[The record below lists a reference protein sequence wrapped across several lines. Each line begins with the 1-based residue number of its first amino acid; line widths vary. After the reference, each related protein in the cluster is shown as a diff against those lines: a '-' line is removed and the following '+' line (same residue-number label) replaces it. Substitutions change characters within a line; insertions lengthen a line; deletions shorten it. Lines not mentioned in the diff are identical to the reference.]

1 MKEEKI
7 LLRAELNPVVKKYWL
22 VSTVVILCCTIVGI
36 PLLVVVIPLC
46 LALMT
51 PYFNSI
57 ECLLTEKSIIM
68 RKGMLNKTEKTVPLE
83 KITDVSLSQGPIMRL
98 WGLHK
103 ISIETAG
110 TNQVGQAFLSI
121 TGIKDTISF
130 RNAVFEQREIFLNQR
145 KSGGTK
151 TVINNSASNED
162 AQIILLEQIL
172 KTLSEI
178 KDKLADK

>member
-1 MKEEKI
+1 
-7 LLRAELNPVVKKYWL
+7 
-22 VSTVVILCCTIVGI
+22 
-36 PLLVVVIPLC
+36 
-46 LALMT
+46 
-51 PYFNSI
+51 
-57 ECLLTEKSIIM
+57 M